1 MTNLDQPEPTPTRTI
16 TDDMLMQV
24 YLSGMISGA
33 ATLGVHSGIPP
44 AIAELRVRGD
54 LADKITGD
62 PAAYA
67 QLAEQVRL
75 WADNP
80 GKPKKSVIITA
91 CTGPRE

>member
-1 MTNLDQPEPTPTRTI
+1 MTNLDQPEPDPTRTI

-44 AIAELRVRGD
+44 AIAEMVGRD

-80 GKPKKSVIITA
+80 GKPKKSIIITA